1 MPLTPTLPPGMGP
14 ATGSRVL
21 HETHPPPPVP
31 NPTSSS
37 QSYPPHSPSMM
48 DNERPLPP
56 LPTQLGCESAE
67 SPPPTQQHTN
77 GPDQCSCA
85 YRHRDWMGRI
95 WIGPED
101 DRYLSSHD
109 GRLAELVVQ
118 TAGELCNR
126 PTDTTWKR
134 TTIQNATP
142 LMLRIVCWTMSSISM
157 YPDQTGRGGRISDES
172 SVSLNAS
179 QKAGRGQSRL
189 GEDDWGRVCVKWLPA
204 SFALF
209 VLVGSNLFE
218 AVATFSFGS
227 CLICCRC
234 SFPQT

>member
-1 MPLTPTLPPGMGP
+1 MGP
-14 ATGSRVL
+14 ATGSRVI

-31 NPTSSS
+31 NPTRSS
-37 QSYPPHSPSMM
+37 QSYPLHSPSMM
-48 DNERPLPP
+48 DNERPLPQ
-56 LPTQLGCESAE
+56 LPTQLCCESAKY
-67 SPPPTQQHTN
+67 PPPTHQHTN
-77 GPDQCSCA
+77 RPGQCSCA

-118 TAGELCNR
+118 TASELCNR
-126 PTDTTWKR
+126 PTNVTWKR
-134 TTIQNATP
+134 TTIRNATP

-157 YPDQTGRGGRISDES
+157 YPDQTSRGGRMSDES
-172 SVSLNAS
+172 SISLHAN
-179 QKAGRGQSRL
+179 QKAERCQGRL
-189 GEDDWGRVCVKWLPA
+189 GKDDWGRVCVKWLPA

-209 VLVGSNLFE
+209 ILVGLNLFE
-218 AVATFSFGS
+218 VVATFFIRS

>member
-1 MPLTPTLPPGMGP
+1 MGP

-21 HETHPPPPVP
+21 RENYPLPPVP

-37 QSYPPHSPSMM
+37 QSYPSRSPSMM
-48 DNERPLPP
+48 DKGPPLPP
-56 LPTQLGCESAE
+56 LPTELGCESAKN
-67 SPPPTQQHTN
+67 PPPTGQNTN
-77 GPDQCSCA
+77 RPGHCSCA
-85 YRHRDWMGRI
+85 YRHRDLLGRI

-126 PTDTTWKR
+126 PTGVTWKR
-134 TTIQNATP
+134 TTIRNATP

-157 YPDQTGRGGRISDES
+157 YPDQTVMGGPISDES
-172 SVSLNAS
+172 SVSLNAN
-179 QKAGRGQSRL
+179 QKAERGQIRL
-189 GEDDWGRVCVKWLPA
+189 GEDDWGRVFVKWLPA

-218 AVATFSFGS
+218 VVAASSFGS
-227 CLICCRC
+227 CLTCCRC